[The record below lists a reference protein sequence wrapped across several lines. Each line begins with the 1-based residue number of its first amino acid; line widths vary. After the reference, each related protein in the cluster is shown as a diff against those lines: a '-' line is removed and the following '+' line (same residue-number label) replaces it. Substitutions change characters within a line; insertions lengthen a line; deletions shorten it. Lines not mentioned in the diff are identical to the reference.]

1 MEILALLT
9 LYLWIITPSP
19 ALSLPYLMWS
29 KHYQSNHVPLGS
41 LPTPRWWFE
50 QIGFWGA
57 PGTAPPDEESPIG
70 ILAINVPAESSPEA
84 YREKYPEGFK
94 APYTAS
100 SSSGGATT
108 AGNVGMS
115 TLVLT
120 VVIFLLGI
128 CIGGGLTML
137 MVKNRG
143 AYAPLN

>member
-1 MEILALLT
+1 MF
-9 LYLWIITPSP
+9 YC
-19 ALSLPYLMWS
+19 
-29 KHYQSNHVPLGS
+29 
-41 LPTPRWWFE
+41 TPRWWFE

-57 PGTAPPDEESPIG
+57 PGTAPADEAAPIG
-70 ILAINVPAESSPEA
+70 ILAINVPAETSPEA

-94 APYTAS
+94 APYTAT

-108 AGNVGMS
+108 AGSVGMS

>member
-1 MEILALLT
+1 MSHLIL
-9 LYLWIITPSP
+9 
-19 ALSLPYLMWS
+19 S
-29 KHYQSNHVPLGS
+29 KHYCSRVALS
-41 LPTPRWWFE
+41 TPRWWFE

-57 PGTAPPDEESPIG
+57 PGTAPADEESPIG